1 MSVAFVGMGGN
12 QGDLMA
18 TFDRAE
24 RAMAGLPDT
33 TMVARSR
40 RYRTP
45 PWGKL
50 DQAEF
55 CNAVAQLDTR
65 LSARALLDHLLAI
78 ERHAGRDRSGER
90 WGPRRLDL
98 DLLLY
103 DDTECTEAGLQLPH
117 PQLHRR
123 AFVLVPLHELAPDAW
138 VPGRGSVSS
147 LLAGVDTQGIDAL
160 P

>member
-1 MSVAFVGMGGN
+1 MSVAFVGLGGN

-18 TFDRAE
+18 TFDGAE
-24 RAMAGLPDT
+24 RAMAELPDT
-33 TMVARSR
+33 ALVARSR

-50 DQAEF
+50 DQADF
-55 CNAVAQLDTR
+55 CNAVVQLDTR
-65 LSARALLDHLLAI
+65 LSARALLDRLFVI
-78 ERHAGRDRSGER
+78 EQQAGRDRSGER

-103 DDTECTEAGLQLPH
+103 DDTACDEAGLQLPH
-117 PQLHRR
+117 PQLHLR

-138 VPGRGSVSS
+138 VPGHGQVSQ
-147 LLAGVDTQGIDAL
+147 LLAGVDTKGIDAL